1 MFLSSCSCGTRE
13 VFSYF
18 SVIKM
23 RVCLCLGATP
33 PCNSV
38 CFVASISISWTGW
51 KLHSWALRIE
61 YIFIAKYITM
71 TIKTSNTRLIISVV
85 MITIVAFVAVHVFTF
100 TVGKVIAPSH
110 FWIFRF
116 VLSGNQC
123 CTFYV
128 SSAIE
133 ICKNFLRTST
143 IKLTVPQKSV
153 PFDERWARFRPVT
166 KIPPRS
172 CVMRHLTTLVRASS
186 RALLKRQSIFR
197 TAAYFSLQFSLRI
210 HSHPLPQNITEIT
223 WTKSNVTNIEWI
235 ELHA

>member
-1 MFLSSCSCGTRE
+1 
-13 VFSYF
+13 
-18 SVIKM
+18 
-23 RVCLCLGATP
+23 
-33 PCNSV
+33 
-38 CFVASISISWTGW
+38 
-51 KLHSWALRIE
+51 
-61 YIFIAKYITM
+61 
-71 TIKTSNTRLIISVV
+71 

-133 ICKNFLRTST
+133 IWKNFLRTIT

-172 CVMRHLTTLVRASS
+172 CVMRHLTTLVRAGS

-197 TAAYFSLQFSLRI
+197 RAAYFSLQFSLRI
-210 HSHPLPQNITEIT
+210 LAIYIYSFTAKHYWDYLDQEQRHEYRMD
-223 WTKSNVTNIEWI
+223 WI
-235 ELHA
+235 DA